1 MTGTLSSM
9 HELMVVCIQKCQL
22 IESCVLHRHRV
33 LRRRAGGAVVPWEED
48 GGPPIVEAETEDELV
63 VQRPGH
69 QRFNLKRRRRE
80 SDKDHQRFDLW
91 LANLLLLD
99 RPKLGRSKVGPVGKS
114 TIEIAVVCVVPSLQ
128 HEAVRVE
135 GWKKVNLRAFQQP
148 HHLLPPLLPAGA
160 KAISQAK

>member
-33 LRRRAGGAVVPWEED
+33 LRRGAGGAVVPWEED

-69 QRFNLKRRRRE
+69 QRFNLKE
-80 SDKDHQRFDLW
+80 EDENQTKIINDLW